1 MRTTTCLP
9 FIAAFVAL
17 ASVVDVRAE
26 RADRNKPVTIEADQP
41 GTMDLLKQVVVFNGN
56 VVITQ
61 GTMTIRA
68 ARVEVRQAPDGMRTA
83 TAIGSSGEPARFQQ
97 KRDGVDEYIEGQAD
111 RLVYDGRAD
120 TVHLVGNA
128 HMRRLRA
135 GSVSDEITGTEIT
148 YDNTAELFNVRGGG
162 TSTASNP
169 GGRVRAVLTP
179 PPSPAASAAP
189 PAIASQ
195 PGASLRPSTVLGD
208 KK

>member
-1 MRTTTCLP
+1 L
-9 FIAAFVAL
+9 IAAILAL
-17 ASVVDVRAE
+17 ASSVGVHAE

-68 ARVEVRQAPDGMRTA
+68 ARVEVRQAPDGTRTA
-83 TAIGSSGEPARFQQ
+83 TAIRSSAEPARFRQ

-111 RLVYDGRAD
+111 RIVYDGRSD
-120 TVHLVGNA
+120 KVHLVGNA
-128 HMRRLRA
+128 QMRRLRGKA
-135 GSVSDEITGTEIT
+135 VSDEITGTEIT
-148 YDNTAELFNVRGGG
+148 YDNIAELFSVRGGG
-162 TSTASNP
+162 TSTSANP

-179 PPSPAASAAP
+179 TPSPAASGAAP
-189 PAIASQ
+189 ASAASQ

-208 KK
+208 KQ